1 VVEPTQTEAG
11 CYTEHGVS
19 GYGVAVKL
27 TRKETMDEAAVKAMA
42 ESMMLTIAQKCM
54 DLGAR
59 CIGHI
64 KSHVRTDAGTIKA
77 DTIGTA
83 HGTFSV
89 GSLDHDVNE
98 IYMAVNS
105 IVQGVHQDIVREATL
120 HGIHEVAEGVDF
132 SVEKE
137 KEHAYFDEFD
147 FTASKEEY
155 RKQLEEQLAQMEE
168 QPKFEGNDNS

>member
-1 VVEPTQTEAG
+1 MVEPIEKESG

-27 TRKETMDEAAVKAMA
+27 TRSEPMDETSVKAMT
-42 ESMMLTIAQKCM
+42 ETMMLTIARMCM
-54 DLGAR
+54 ELGAR

-77 DTIGTA
+77 DTIGVP
-83 HGTFSV
+83 HGAFSV
-89 GSLDHDVNE
+89 GTLDHDVKE
-98 IYMAVNS
+98 LYMAVNS
-105 IVQGVHQDIVREATL
+105 IVQGIHQDRVREATI
-120 HGIHEVAEGVDF
+120 HGIHDVAEGAGF
-132 SVEKE
+132 TVEKE

-168 QPKFEGNDNS
+168 